1 MKNNE
6 HEAIEENQEQYLK
19 DLTSLFEFN
28 PSIGSLMNNYLVRR
42 YGSLAVLTPEGMAHE
57 YDYLK
62 SKGDLHVV
70 IDLALEDFGEKA
82 KNKTRKS

>member
-6 HEAIEENQEQYLK
+6 EEQYLK
-19 DLTSLFEFN
+19 DLTRLFEYN

-42 YGSLAVLTPEGMAHE
+42 YGSLAVLSPESMAHE

-62 SKGDLHVV
+62 SKGDLHVF

-82 KNKTRKS
+82 KSKARK